1 MSGLLRRRYEVL
13 LRRAESE
20 LASAADSPAAI
31 ASGDGQ
37 SSSVDAAIV
46 RTATSAERQR
56 LLALRADGTIG
67 DAAFQR
73 IEQELDW
80 EELDLQQ
87 LIASEEGEA
96 SS

>member
-1 MSGLLRRRYEVL
+1 ML
-13 LRRAESE
+13 LRRAESD
-20 LASAADSPAAI
+20 LASGGDVPNAVVR
-31 ASGDGQ
+31 GDGRPFDL
-37 SSSVDAAIV
+37 DATIV

-80 EELDLQQ
+80 EELDLQS
-87 LIASEEGEA
+87 LVSTENNE